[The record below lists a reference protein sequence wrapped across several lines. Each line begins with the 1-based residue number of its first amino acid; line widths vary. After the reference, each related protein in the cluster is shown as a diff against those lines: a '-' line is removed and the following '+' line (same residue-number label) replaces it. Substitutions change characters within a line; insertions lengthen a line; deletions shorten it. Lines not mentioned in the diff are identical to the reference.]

1 MAELIRS
8 PFPGMDP
15 YLESYWGDVH
25 SKFANHICDTLNPRL
40 PGDLVA
46 RTQVYVGLY
55 AEEQKVAHFNPDVS
69 VTESEFDDRPA
80 AEGGLAVAV
89 AEPKLYRFP
98 NPLRKQK
105 RVVIHEVGDDG
116 VLVTA
121 IEILSPTNKGSRDEQ
136 LLYRDKRTEFL
147 RAGTS
152 VVELDLLRGGTSVLY
167 VPAVERA
174 RRDPAEYY
182 ACIVRG
188 WRQGQA
194 EIYPLALR
202 ERLPAIRIPLRRTDP
217 DAVLD
222 LQAMVDHAYYF
233 GAYYRS
239 IDYRREPV
247 PPLTVERAEWVE
259 ALLKAA
265 GKRPT

>member
-1 MAELIRS
+1 MADLIRS

-15 YLESYWGDVH
+15 YLEAHWGDVH
-25 SKFANHICDTLNPRL
+25 SKLATYICDTLNPRL

-55 AEEQKVAHFNPDVS
+55 VDEQKVANFNPDVS
-69 VTESEFDDRPA
+69 VTESEL
-80 AEGGLAVAV
+80 EGRFADGGMAVAV
-89 AEPKLYRFP
+89 AEPKVYRFP

-105 RVVIHEVGDDG
+105 RVVIHEVGSDG

-121 IEILSPTNKGSRDEQ
+121 IELLSPTNKGSRDEQ
-136 LLYRDKRTEFL
+136 ELYRNKRTEFL

-167 VPAVERA
+167 APAADRA
-174 RRDPAEYY
+174 RRHPAEYY
-182 ACIVRG
+182 ACVVRG

-194 EIYPLALR
+194 EVYPLPLR

-217 DAVLD
+217 DAALD
-222 LQAMVDHAYYF
+222 LQTLVDQAYHF
-233 GAYYRS
+233 GAYFRTINYAS
-239 IDYRREPV
+239 EPI
-247 PPLTVERAEWVE
+247 PPLSPDDAAW
-259 ALLKAA
+259 ADQLLKAA
-265 GKRPT
+265 GKR

>member
-1 MAELIRS
+1 MSNLIRS

-15 YLESYWGDVH
+15 YLEAYWGDVH
-25 SKFANHICDTLNPRL
+25 SKLATYICDTLNPRL

-55 AEEQKVAHFNPDVS
+55 VDELKVANFNPDVS
-69 VTESEFDDRPA
+69 VTESDLEGRFATDD
-80 AEGGLAVAV
+80 GLAVAV

-105 RVVIHEVGDDG
+105 RVVIHEVGTDG

-121 IEILSPTNKGSRDEQ
+121 IEILSPTNKGGRDEQ
-136 LLYRDKRTEFL
+136 ELYRNMRTEFL

-152 VVELDLLRGGTSVLY
+152 VVELDLLRGGTSILY
-167 VPAVERA
+167 APAEDRA
-174 RRDPAEYY
+174 RRHPAEYY
-182 ACIVRG
+182 ASVVRG
-188 WRQGQA
+188 WRQGQV
-194 EIYPLALR
+194 EVYPLPLR

-222 LQAMVDHAYYF
+222 LQSLVDQAYHF
-233 GAYYRS
+233 GAYFRT
-239 IDYRREPV
+239 IDYRRDPI
-247 PPLTVERAEWVE
+247 PPLTGEDAAWANEV
-259 ALLKAA
+259 LKAA
-265 GKRPT
+265 GKR